1 MGRDARNNPNS
12 QEGKPLEFTPA
23 TDMLGT
29 RLAIG
34 DLVLMQPG
42 PGFQPIYELVECR
55 PDLRPGVPAGAHAL
69 VFVSQFPA
77 AVLPGSAVPGVR
89 VAIRRDNPEEQ
100 QKAEEPSNVIVM
112 PDGSTPLREVPR
124 G

>member
-1 MGRDARNNPNS
+1 MGRDARLNPNS

-42 PGFQPIYELVECR
+42 PAFQPIYELTECR
-55 PDLRPGVPAGAHAL
+55 PDLRPGVPAGAHML
-69 VFVSQFPA
+69 VFASQFPA
-77 AVLPGSAVPGVR
+77 GVTPGAAVPGVR
-89 VAIRRDNPEEQ
+89 VALRRDNPEEQ
-100 QKAEEPSNVIVM
+100 QKAEEPSNLIVM
-112 PDGSTPLREVPR
+112 PGSDTPRREVPR